1 MQSLSEFKKEFDPL
15 LEEFLGSKISEFESL
30 TTDSAIKQFV
40 SYSKNLIAEGKR
52 LRPYLAYL
60 MYKAYGGKEDKTA
73 LNLFISL
80 EIFHLFALVHDD
92 IMDRATTRRNEKTL
106 HRFIFEKLDGVGN
119 LEHIANSQAI
129 LVGDLLVSWALE
141 NFRFDESLKKENFD
155 KARQY
160 FYQMIDEVILGQMLD
175 VDIATEENAAKELI
189 DEKTRL
195 KTSRYTCVRPMQLG
209 AALADINYHKE
220 SFLEELGTKVGIAFQ
235 LQDDLLSI
243 IGNSS
248 SLTKDILIDIEE
260 HQHTFFTNYLL
271 ENASEQV
278 KQEFQQYFGKK
289 LSLEEKEKVKQLFI
303 ESGSIEAGKKIITQM
318 LKEAKNL
325 VSSSNFENEY
335 KQKLD
340 ELLEIMEKRQS

>member
-220 SFLEELGTKVGIAFQ
+220 GFLEELGTKVGIAFQ

-271 ENASEQV
+271 ENASKQV
-278 KQEFQQYFGKK
+278 KQKFQQYFGKK
-289 LSLEEKEKVKQLFI
+289 LSLGEKKEVKQLFI
-303 ESGSIEAGKKIITQM
+303 ESGSIEAGKKLITQM
-318 LKEAKNL
+318 LKEVKNL

-335 KQKLD
+335 KHKLD
-340 ELLEIMEKRQS
+340 ELLEVMEKRQS